1 MKGHKFKLEVVLK
14 LRKMKE
20 DMCKMELGS
29 LQKRMNE
36 LNGFISGHEQDIEE
50 AYKEQEDAL
59 KTGLSAQSLHRYPM
73 MISEKRDHIKRINQE
88 KEHLTEEIDQKV
100 QELAKL
106 KGDVKVISNMKDKS
120 LDEYKKRI
128 NKKINENLEEQNQNW
143 NTIEDII

>member
-36 LNGFISGHEQDIEE
+36 LNAFISGHEQDIEE

-59 KTGLSAQSLHRYPM
+59 KAGLCAQNLHRYPM

-88 KEHLTEEIDQKV
+88 KEHLTQEIDQKV

-120 LDEYKKRI
+120 LDDYKKKI
-128 NKKINENLEEQNQNW
+128 NKRVNENLEEQNQNW
-143 NTIEDII
+143 NTIKDII